1 MGKSMVTISRTMARH
16 SVRLLDMEYKPS
28 ELAQEL
34 NCKQDWI
41 MRAIRNHAPHRKDEH
56 GRYWIHGEKF
66 AAWLHETKQKEK
78 KRLKPN
84 ECYCLGCKKY
94 TTFLVVEKV
103 GNHVTGKCVKGH
115 RVSMFT
121 KGKRQK
127 VEK

>member
-1 MGKSMVTISRTMARH
+1 MGKRMKAISRAMARR

-34 NCKQDWI
+34 NCRQEWV
-41 MRAIRNHAPHRKDEH
+41 MLAIRNGAPHRKDEN

-66 AAWLHETKQKEK
+66 AAWLHETKQKER

-94 TTFLVVEKV
+94 TTYKVTEKI
-103 GNHVTGKCVKGH
+103 GAHVIGKCPEGH
-115 RVSMFT
+115 KISMFT
-121 KGKRQK
+121 KGKR
-127 VEK
+127 